1 MKFGTYTHQSF
12 YNYSVVEAVDG
23 GVLSPI
29 SRSVSRSVSPA
40 SSIMHQPVP
49 KKRRCSNKA
58 DAAMDEVIIRSLKG
72 IEDRQAKRDHRPET
86 VDGEGHYGSHVAAT
100 LRKLTPKQQAIARLQ
115 IDQVLLNVEFPC
127 DPSYPPPP
135 TDFFH

>member
-1 MKFGTYTHQSF
+1 MD
-12 YNYSVVEAVDG
+12 E
-23 GVLSPI
+23 GVLSPM
-29 SRSVSRSVSPA
+29 SRSVSPA

-49 KKRRCSNKA
+49 NKRRCSNKA
-58 DAAMDEVIIRSLKG
+58 DVAMYEAIIRSLKG

-100 LRKLTPKQQAIARLQ
+100 LRKLALKQQAIARLQ
-115 IDQVLLNVEFPC
+115 VLLNLEFPC

-135 TDFFH
+135 TDFFD